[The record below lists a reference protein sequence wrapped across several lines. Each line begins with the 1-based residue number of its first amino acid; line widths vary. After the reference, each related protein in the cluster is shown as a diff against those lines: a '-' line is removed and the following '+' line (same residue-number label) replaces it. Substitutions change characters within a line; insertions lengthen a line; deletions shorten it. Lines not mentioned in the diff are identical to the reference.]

1 MLIAKTMKK
10 IIIVLTVLPISL
22 FSQIKVHSSG
32 DISVGG
38 ETTPRST
45 LDINKNTTNSATAQF
60 GSFAVQSYGNTNGFI
75 SNNGFWNGSAMQ
87 SYVNGG
93 VPLLQFFDGG
103 VLFRTTPVIEA
114 SATTLDLS
122 NNIHCI
128 KDPVLGG
135 IVGINTFNPSG
146 FNLQVTG
153 DAFKSSGGSSW
164 SIPSDE
170 RLKEN
175 ISEFKDGL
183 DLILNIRTVQYEY
196 NGEAGTTKGE
206 KSIGIIAQE
215 IKKIAPYMISE
226 FEFTKVP
233 QNGMTFEME
242 NATIEKYLSY
252 NDSSLPY
259 ILVNAIQDQQKI
271 IENQKNQIRN
281 LEEKIMG
288 LVTSIKSIQELF
300 LDAPN
305 LVQKN

>member
-1 MLIAKTMKK
+1 MKN
-10 IIIVLTVLPISL
+10 LFLLLL
-22 FSQIKVHSSG
+22 FSPIAILAQIKVHSTGNVSL
-32 DISVGG
+32 GG
-38 ETTPRST
+38 ETTPRSV
-45 LDINKNTTNSATAQF
+45 LDINKNTTNTATAQF
-60 GSFAVQSYGNTNGFI
+60 GSFAVQSFGNTNGFI

-103 VLFRTTPVIEA
+103 VLFRTTPVIGA
-114 SATTLDLS
+114 GATTLDFS

-175 ISEFKDGL
+175 IAEFKDGL
-183 DLILNIRTVQYEY
+183 DIILNMRTVQYEY
-196 NGEAGTTKGE
+196 NGKAGTIKGE

-215 IKKIAPYMISE
+215 IKKLAPYMIRE
-226 FEFTKVP
+226 FEFSKVP
-233 QNGMTFEME
+233 QNGMTFEIE
-242 NATIEKYLSY
+242 NATKERYLSY

-271 IENQKNQIRN
+271 IENQEAQIEF
-281 LEEKIMG
+281 LEEKING
-288 LVTSIKSIQELF
+288 LVSSIESIQKLF
-300 LDAPN
+300 LNESN
-305 LVQKN
+305 LALKN